1 MQNTYPFNMQEHV
14 FDFKVKVNFQNGNVS
29 LTAPQI
35 VTPPAYFQNNN
46 QNHSIN
52 NSIYSNS
59 TPPPINNSFVPHN
72 PYSGYIQQPI
82 MMNASRNYIPNNS
95 Y

>member
-1 MQNTYPFNMQEHV
+1 MQNNYPFNMQEHI

-35 VTPPAYFQNNN
+35 VTPPAYFQNS
-46 QNHSIN
+46 NHNPLIN
-52 NSIYSNS
+52 NSIYSN
-59 TPPPINNSFVPHN
+59 TPSINNTFVPHN
-72 PYSGYIQQPI
+72 PYSGHIQSPI
-82 MMNASRNYIPNNS
+82 LMNANRNYIPNNS

>member
-35 VTPPAYFQNNN
+35 VTPPAIFQN
-46 QNHSIN
+46 SIN
-52 NSIYSNS
+52 HQYQPAKNN
-59 TPPPINNSFVPHN
+59 PIFANTISSDNSFVPYN
-72 PYSGYIQQPI
+72 PYTQYVQP
-82 MMNASRNYIPNNS
+82 MMTAPNHNS
-95 Y
+95 SNTF